1 MINCFCFVFHMG
13 NQPADLIENSDCPR
27 IEYRQHNVTR
37 CRSQGDT
44 YQHNGQNIPRETQ
57 MAPVDGEEKIVMKTK
72 IKLVIRPV
80 DIILLLLVCM
90 VK

>member
-1 MINCFCFVFHMG
+1 
-13 NQPADLIENSDCPR
+13 
-27 IEYRQHNVTR
+27 
-37 CRSQGDT
+37 
-44 YQHNGQNIPRETQ
+44 